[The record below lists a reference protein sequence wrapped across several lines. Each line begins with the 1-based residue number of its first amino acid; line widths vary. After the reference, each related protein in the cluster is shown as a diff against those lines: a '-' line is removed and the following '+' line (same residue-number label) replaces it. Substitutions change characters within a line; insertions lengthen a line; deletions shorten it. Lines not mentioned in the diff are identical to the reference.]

1 MGIEISP
8 QAIKVQ
14 LKKEDTNL
22 REMIGNAYTLQER
35 IQRFIDNQNLQGET
49 YDSVKTYYNEVH
61 LPVIRGFICYA
72 EEKINGNATYRGYV
86 GSYWGEEFQV
96 SEDKLV
102 ESLNKA
108 KRLRIF
114 VEDKPII
121 SNYKDT
127 LWNLEA
133 IFDRRIQK
141 IYDYINLTNHLYSR
155 AETTLNQVNRGI
167 NCIKTVAYSRPNKTF
182 NMAMIDLSW
191 NKELKEKWLEKQ
203 HGIEENRIQ
212 KVYNELVVTD
222 EYGNV
227 RGYDIG
233 AITKLLLNPKKI
245 TDIEKKALHQVL
257 ENSEDY
263 LLELL
268 GDATDSLYQLPGI
281 KQAIQKVLGFS
292 YNDEEDYYYTREGS
306 IQQYGGFMDF
316 YDDLA
321 PYLGMNIDDEVV
333 IFEYD
338 GKEYRLEFWKGGY
351 GIGSAFGGEI
361 GMYYRDVDN
370 SRPYVKGSDDSKFL
384 WYECLPEGEQLPMKL
399 EIYDTTKGDT
409 PLFTNDTED
418 YAENG
423 DHFWNLGIKTDSSY
437 KKENI
442 ETGSYITV
450 EDDDMRA
457 KMVEGIEKNDKLL
470 CIVKENVVY
479 IEWKGGK

>member
-141 IYDYINLTNHLYSR
+141 IYDYINLTNLEYH
-155 AETTLNQVNRGI
+155 
-167 NCIKTVAYSRPNKTF
+167 IKNY
-182 NMAMIDLSW
+182 
-191 NKELKEKWLEKQ
+191 LK
-203 HGIEENRIQ
+203 
-212 KVYNELVVTD
+212 
-222 EYGNV
+222 
-227 RGYDIG
+227 
-233 AITKLLLNPKKI
+233 
-245 TDIEKKALHQVL
+245 
-257 ENSEDY
+257 
-263 LLELL
+263 
-268 GDATDSLYQLPGI
+268 
-281 KQAIQKVLGFS
+281 F
-292 YNDEEDYYYTREGS
+292 
-306 IQQYGGFMDF
+306 
-316 YDDLA
+316 
-321 PYLGMNIDDEVV
+321 
-333 IFEYD
+333 
-338 GKEYRLEFWKGGY
+338 
-351 GIGSAFGGEI
+351 
-361 GMYYRDVDN
+361 
-370 SRPYVKGSDDSKFL
+370 
-384 WYECLPEGEQLPMKL
+384 
-399 EIYDTTKGDT
+399 
-409 PLFTNDTED
+409 
-418 YAENG
+418 
-423 DHFWNLGIKTDSSY
+423 
-437 KKENI
+437 
-442 ETGSYITV
+442 
-450 EDDDMRA
+450 
-457 KMVEGIEKNDKLL
+457 
-470 CIVKENVVY
+470 
-479 IEWKGGK
+479 